1 VRSTRALLALIALGS
16 VLLEPASASAGTSAY
31 QRVLWAYEHTGT
43 IPACQF
49 SSSELQD
56 ALAGVDSYGAQYF
69 ADFTQ
74 AVQNALSTRAA
85 GACLQRS
92 GVTTSPGRRRPSP
105 NALAKDVRTGPG
117 VGIPAHL
124 GSLTAASDGSVPAPL
139 VVLGVLAVIGV
150 LGGGAALARRLSHS
164 G

>member
-1 VRSTRALLALIALGS
+1 VRPTRALLAVFALGS
-16 VLLEPASASAGTSAY
+16 VLLLPASASAGTSSY
-31 QRVLWAYEHTGT
+31 QRVLRAYEHAGT

-49 SSSELQD
+49 SSSELQA
-56 ALAGVDSYGAQYF
+56 ALAGVDTYGAQYF

-85 GACLQRS
+85 GACLERS
-92 GVTTSPGRRRPSP
+92 AGSAPRHRRPAGNPLS
-105 NALAKDVRTGPG
+105 NDVRTGPG
-117 VGIPAHL
+117 IGIPAHL

-139 VVLGVLAVIGV
+139 VVLGVLALIGV
-150 LGGGAALARRLSHS
+150 LGGGAALARRLSHP

>member
-1 VRSTRALLALIALGS
+1 VRPTRALLAVIALGS
-16 VLLEPASASAGTSAY
+16 VLLLPASASAGTSSY
-31 QRVLWAYEHTGT
+31 QRVLRAYEHAGT

-49 SSSELQD
+49 SSSELQ
-56 ALAGVDSYGAQYF
+56 ATLAGVDTYGAQYF

-85 GACLQRS
+85 GVCLRRSAGSPSPPDRRSARKGLSEPVRS
-92 GVTTSPGRRRPSP
+92 GPGIGLP
-105 NALAKDVRTGPG
+105 K
-117 VGIPAHL
+117 HL

-139 VVLGVLAVIGV
+139 VVLGVLALIGV
-150 LGGGAALARRLSHS
+150 LGGGAALVRRVSHS

>member
-1 VRSTRALLALIALGS
+1 VRPTRALLAVIALGS
-16 VLLEPASASAGTSAY
+16 VLLPPASASAGTSSY
-31 QRVLWAYEHTGT
+31 QRVLRAYEHAGT

-49 SSSELQD
+49 SSSELQA
-56 ALAGVDSYGAQYF
+56 ALAGVDTYGAQYF

-85 GACLQRS
+85 GACLGRSAGSTSPRDRRPAQNALSKPVRS
-92 GVTTSPGRRRPSP
+92 GPGIG
-105 NALAKDVRTGPG
+105 L
-117 VGIPAHL
+117 PAHL

-139 VVLGVLAVIGV
+139 VVLGVLALIGV